1 MASSVEP
8 DEEEIFERFTERAA
22 HCEFDGN
29 VSREHAEYLAL
40 KEIRQVYGKAPKWL
54 TERVEAAR
62 RHD

>member
-1 MASSVEP
+1 VEA
-8 DEEEIFERFTERAA
+8 DEEEIWERFTERAA

-40 KEIRQVYGKAPKWL
+40 KEIRQIYDKAPKWL
-54 TERVEAAR
+54 IERVETQR

>member
-1 MASSVEP
+1 MAS
-8 DEEEIFERFTERAA
+8 
-22 HCEFDGN
+22 FDASLPHWRTFNGN
-29 VSREHAEYLAL
+29 VIREHADYLEL